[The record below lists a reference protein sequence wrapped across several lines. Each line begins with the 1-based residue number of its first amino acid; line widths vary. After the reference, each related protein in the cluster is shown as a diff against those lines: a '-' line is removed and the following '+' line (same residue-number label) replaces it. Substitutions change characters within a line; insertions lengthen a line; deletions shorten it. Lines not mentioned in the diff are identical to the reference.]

1 VIGFVYLQ
9 GKWGESPIKI
19 KVMLK
24 VNDLVSVFGR
34 GNNTFV
40 VKRIQGKN
48 VLIQGAKGATTTVH
62 FDDCIKKTFTVV

>member
-1 VIGFVYLQ
+1 
-9 GKWGESPIKI
+9 
-19 KVMLK
+19 MLK

-48 VLIQGAKGATTTVH
+48 VLIQGAKDATTTVH